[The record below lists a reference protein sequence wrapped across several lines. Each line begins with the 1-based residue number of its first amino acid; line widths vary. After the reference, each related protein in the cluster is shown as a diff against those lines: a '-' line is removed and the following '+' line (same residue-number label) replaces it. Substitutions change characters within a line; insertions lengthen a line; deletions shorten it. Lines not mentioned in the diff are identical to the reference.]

1 MLCNEA
7 FKEEEKWKLKV
18 DEKFLVSALK
28 NKKSSFN
35 ILHVYQNFS

>member
-18 DEKFLVSALK
+18 DEEILGFSIK